1 MDTDKIR
8 EEVSKVIEELLE
20 KYAAAGVEKDVEDA
34 LNTAKDTIAE
44 LTNKVSEYQKKA
56 EDDASA
62 MEELENSKSTLE
74 AELAVKKE
82 EINTLT
88 EKNGS
93 LSERVETAEK
103 TLKDMELDKLADD
116 RLAELEAAAVLRSG
130 DARDKQREVVRT
142 QSDEEFASY
151 KDELVAFKNEIIAS
165 LDKGEESNKGED
177 TTPAPENDDPEDKGV
192 NTPPADIE
200 GAREQASSA
209 LPNAE
214 TGSANSGWAGFSS
227 GMAKLLEQRRE
238 KDNQ

>member
-34 LNTAKDTIAE
+34 LNTAKETIAE

-56 EDDASA
+56 EDDASVL
-62 MEELENSKSTLE
+62 EELENSKSTLE
-74 AELAVKKE
+74 AELATKNE

-88 EKNGS
+88 EKNES

-103 TLKDMELDKLADD
+103 TLKDMELDKLAED

-130 DARDKQREVVRT
+130 DALDKQREVVRA

-151 KDELVAFKNEIIAS
+151 KEELVAFKNEIIAS
-165 LDKGEESNKGED
+165 LDKSEEGSKGD
-177 TTPAPENDDPEDKGV
+177 NTPAPEDDDLEDKEV
-192 NTPPADIE
+192 DTPPADIE

-214 TGSANSGWAGFSS
+214 TGSVNSGWADFSS
-227 GMAKLLEQRRE
+227 GMAKLLEKRRE
-238 KDNQ
+238 KDNK